1 MKPRCNATLPL
12 LMAAVVFLATSCSM
26 ARRVQTSRTVTIE
39 GKVTQMPTVAELD
52 VSPQQATADAEWV
65 NHLFKGTTSL
75 KAQEQELIAQI
86 LSTADADV
94 LIEPKIAHESRR
106 HWFRSN
112 HRLSISG
119 YPARYKEFRI
129 ATMEDIEKINEL
141 RHPANARPT
150 VILAQSTQ
158 PATLTPPSASRTV
171 RIGKALPAGE
181 KVRKPFSRKSGYR
194 GFVEGSYINFFCSN
208 DYSGDGYAFSTIH
221 GAQIG
226 QHFFAGV
233 GVGYF
238 GATLEDN
245 SYDAGY
251 YDSRET
257 EAQLVPVF
265 ANLKAYLLK
274 KRFSPYID
282 LRGGYDVCD
291 TESYYLSGGIGFSF
305 GHLDF
310 GANYYKFK
318 PFSGIQ
324 ARIGISF

>member
-1 MKPRCNATLPL
+1 MKSRYNATLPL
-12 LMAAVVFLATSCSM
+12 LLAAVVFLTTSCSM
-26 ARRVQTSRTVTIE
+26 ARRVQTARSVTID

-52 VSPQQATADAEWV
+52 VAAQQATADTEWV

-75 KAQEQELIAQI
+75 KTQEQELIAQI
-86 LSTADADV
+86 LSSANADV
-94 LIEPKIAHESRR
+94 LIEPKIAHESHR

-119 YPARYKEFRI
+119 YPARYKEFRT
-129 ATMEDIEKINEL
+129 ATMEDLEKINEL

-150 VILAQSTQ
+150 VILAESTQ
-158 PATLTPPSASRTV
+158 PATLAPPSKSPVA
-171 RIGKALPAGE
+171 RIGMVEPVRE

-194 GFVEGSYINFFCSN
+194 GFVEGGYTNFGTSD
-208 DYSGDGYAFSTIH
+208 DYSGDGYVFATIH

-226 QHFFAGV
+226 PRLFAGV

-238 GATLEDN
+238 GATLDEN
-245 SYDAGY
+245 Y
-251 YDSRET
+251 YDGYSRSRST
-257 EAQLVPVF
+257 DSQLVPVF
-265 ANLKAYLLK
+265 VDLKGYILK
-274 KRFSPYID
+274 SRFSPYID

-305 GHLDF
+305 GHLDI
-310 GANYYKFK
+310 GANYFKFK